1 MGIWG
6 TCMTMPE
13 IFKLIELNQP
23 LTSNNQYEMV
33 QSIDRGYCKVVMY
46 PTILVLFVQNR
57 SHIH

>member
-1 MGIWG
+1 
-6 TCMTMPE
+6 MTMPE